1 MAPEIQLTFDA
12 HSPRRLGLFWLE
24 VLTGYAVDPPPGGR
38 IGTPEET
45 LAAWEELLRAS
56 GMPEEEFDSAMA
68 LVDPQGRGPRLWFQ
82 RVPEPKTAKNRMH
95 IDVRT
100 AFGLEGDERMAVLE
114 QECGRLQELGATR
127 LRRFEPAPPM
137 SHGFIVMA
145 DPEGNEFC
153 LD

>member
-12 HSPRRLGLFWLE
+12 LSPRALGLFWLE
-24 VLTGYAVDPPPGGR
+24 VLPVYAVDPPPGGTVGSVEETMAAWLALLR
-38 IGTPEET
+38 DSGVPPEEH
-45 LAAWEELLRAS
+45 
-56 GMPEEEFDSAMA
+56 DSAMA
-68 LVDPQGRGPRLWFQ
+68 IIDPTGGGPRIFFQ
-82 RVPEPKTAKNRMH
+82 RVPEPKTAKNRLH

-100 AFGLEGDERMAVLE
+100 ATGLTGDERMAVLE
-114 QECGRLQELGATR
+114 QESARLQGKGATR
-127 LRRFEPAPPM
+127 LRRFEPEPPM